1 MSSEPQLIPE
11 PAPQLPIDPPF
22 TFAFQPIVDAVAREV
37 VGWEALIRGPWGEPA
52 WQVFNQVSAPDLHL
66 FDQTARLS
74 AVTLA
79 GRLGI
84 EGPLHLNLLP
94 QGLDSYPKTILATI
108 EAAQQAGV
116 PANRIVLEVPEVSIV
131 NDRAHF
137 AVLMK
142 DARALGVRLAIDDF
156 GATFASLTLL
166 DDLEPNQ
173 IKLDMRLIRGVDR
186 GGSRQA
192 ILRAI
197 RRACYDLKIDVIAEG
212 VETLAEYRFLIGQ
225 RVRLFQGYLFAK
237 PAFEAFPPAH
247 FPESSIGEAPKPPAR
262 ATTSRAAASRS
273 KKRA

>member
-1 MSSEPQLIPE
+1 MSAEPQVAPE
-11 PAPQLPIDPPF
+11 LAPQLAVDPPF
-22 TFAFQPIVDAVAREV
+22 TFAFQPIVDSVAQQV
-37 VGWEALIRGPWGEPA
+37 IGWEALIRGPWGEPA
-52 WQVFNQVSAPDLHL
+52 WQVFNQVSAPNLHL
-66 FDQTARLS
+66 FDQTARIS

-84 EGPLHLNLLP
+84 DGPLHLNLLP
-94 QGLDSYPKTILATI
+94 QSLDSYPKSILATI
-108 EAAQQAGV
+108 EAAQQAGLR
-116 PANRIVLEVPEVSIV
+116 ANRIVLEVPEVSIV

-137 AVLMK
+137 AVLIK

-166 DDLEPNQ
+166 DDLEPDQ

-212 VETLAEYRFLIGQ
+212 VETLAEYQFLAGQ

-237 PAFEAFPPAH
+237 PAFEAFPPVH
-247 FPESSIGEAPKPPAR
+247 FPETPSAEATKPPAR
-262 ATTSRAAASRS
+262 ATTSRPAASRP